1 MSFRW
6 NCRGIPVT
14 HDRGFSNIGIPI
26 WCGGRYDWVA
36 AQMAVERE
44 RGVDTSCYLTS
55 HVVAQSTDTLDALGG
70 QAGSGGGTSSGGES
84 KAAT

>member
-6 NCRGIPVT
+6 KCRGFPVT
-14 HDRGFSNIGIPI
+14 CDRGFINIGFPI
-26 WCGGRYDWVA
+26 WWGRYDWVA
-36 AQMAVERE
+36 AQMAAERE

-55 HVVAQSTDTLDALGG
+55 HVVAQSTDTLDALAG